1 MLRTLVL
8 LVATL
13 AVVALAAPAPKVQRS
28 VSSWG
33 FGSKHSFK
41 SSTRGHRGNRDPR
54 TEISRVYNKF
64 KWDTSKFTWSI
75 TLPLSGTTLKFG
87 YGSGSSTD
95 SPYDIPDGSSPYGS
109 PDGSSSGSSPI
120 DAPASTVSSYIIA
133 SQYSEA
139 PAATS
144 LDIYATESYAMV
156 APSSEAVDASAMTTF
171 ATRTSTA
178 ASVTATANAPDDGGS
193 GEVKASP
200 EPNESEYLS
209 PVKIGGQQLNLN
221 FDTGSAD
228 L

>member
-28 VSSWG
+28 VSSWN

-41 SSTRGHRGNRDPR
+41 SSTRGHRGHRDPR
-54 TEISRVYNKF
+54 TEISRIYNKF
-64 KWDTSKFTWSI
+64 QWSTSKFSWSI
-75 TLPLSGTTLKFG
+75 TLPLTGTTVSFG

-95 SPYDIPDGSSPYGS
+95 SPYNIPDGSSSY
-109 PDGSSSGSSPI
+109 PDGSDSSPL
-120 DAPASTVSSYIIA
+120 DAPASTVSSYIVA
-133 SQYSEA
+133 SQYSSEA
-139 PAATS
+139 PAT
-144 LDIYATESYAMV
+144 YATETYAIV
-156 APSSEAVDASAMTTF
+156 APSSQAVDVSTF
-171 ATRTSTA
+171 ATHTSTA
-178 ASVTATANAPDDGGS
+178 ASATSTANAPEDGGS
-193 GEVKASP
+193 GEVTATP

-209 PVKIGGQQLNLN
+209 PVSIGGQSLNLN